1 MALFVDLIEQSWMH
15 WKDLNVWEKSHELV
29 LEIYKL
35 TSSFPKTEIYGVTSQ
50 IRRSA
55 SSIPANIVEGQ
66 SRNSTKEYLQFLY
79 NARGSLEETRYFLF
93 LSNDL
98 NYIKESDYDK
108 LEENCVETSKML
120 NGLVKKLRKE

>member
-1 MALFVDLIEQSWMH
+1 MH
-15 WKDLNVWEKSHELV
+15 WRELKVWKKSHELV

-35 TSSFPKTEIYGVTSQ
+35 TSSFPKTEIYGITSQ

-93 LSNDL
+93 LSKDL
-98 NYIKESDYDK
+98 EYIEESEYDD
-108 LEENCVETSKML
+108 LEQKYGEISKML
-120 NGLVKKLRKE
+120 NGLIKKLRKD